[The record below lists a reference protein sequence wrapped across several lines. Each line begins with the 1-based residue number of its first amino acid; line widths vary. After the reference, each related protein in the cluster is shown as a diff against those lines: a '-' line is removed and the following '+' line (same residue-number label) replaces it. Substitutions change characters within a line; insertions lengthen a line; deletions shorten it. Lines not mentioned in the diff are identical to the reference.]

1 MILWQQISHKCG
13 KTVLAENEIRRDMAK
28 KRYFCLKN
36 QFSVMKPKN
45 NACSN
50 LCDTVMNHNTY
61 DGDDITVKKY
71 DYLVSLIFQSVFLT
85 SRTKTTVKN
94 SPKKI
99 QMEQVVK
106 HL

>member
-1 MILWQQISHKCG
+1 
-13 KTVLAENEIRRDMAK
+13 
-28 KRYFCLKN
+28 
-36 QFSVMKPKN
+36 
-45 NACSN
+45 
-50 LCDTVMNHNTY
+50 MNHNTY

-71 DYLVSLIFQSVFLT
+71 DNLVSLIFQSVFLT
-85 SRTKTTVKN
+85 SRTKTAVKN

>member
-1 MILWQQISHKCG
+1 M
-13 KTVLAENEIRRDMAK
+13 LAENEIRRDMAK
-28 KRYFCLKN
+28 KRYFL
-36 QFSVMKPKN
+36 PKKSIQCHETYK

-85 SRTKTTVKN
+85 SRTKTAVKN

>member
-1 MILWQQISHKCG
+1 
-13 KTVLAENEIRRDMAK
+13 
-28 KRYFCLKN
+28 
-36 QFSVMKPKN
+36 MKPKK

-85 SRTKTTVKN
+85 SRTKTAVKN